1 MKLDY
6 SSGYYSR
13 LHDGSGSSAKAV
25 VPVVRELVQPA
36 SVVDLGCGTGAWL
49 AEFKRQGVQDVLGVD
64 GPHIPV
70 DQLEIK
76 PSEFLASDL
85 SRPIKLRIK
94 FDLAMALE
102 VAEHL
107 NEEEAEEFVESLT
120 RLADAVL
127 FSAAVPHQG
136 GKHHVNEQW
145 PAYWSER
152 FAFHDFVA
160 LDPFRRLLWERSDV
174 DWWYAQNL
182 ILYVRLDKFAK
193 HGWVAETAERGI
205 PTLIHPSNYLQLA
218 WRNRVMRVAV
228 EIASVTRPGETIVL
242 ADENRFG
249 SLYLPERIVRPFI
262 ERNGVYFGPPSDAE
276 EAISQLIRMK
286 NEGASYFAIGWP
298 AFWWLNYYRK
308 LASFLDDSCYSVL
321 NNEHVIIF
329 RING

>member
-6 SSGYYSR
+6 SSEYYSL
-13 LHDGSGSSAKAV
+13 LHDGSGTSAKAV
-25 VPVVRELVQPA
+25 VPVVLELVRPA
-36 SVVDLGCGTGAWL
+36 NVVDLGCGTGAWL

-64 GPHIPV
+64 GPHVSI

-76 PSEFLASDL
+76 PTEFLVADL
-85 SRPIKLRIK
+85 SRPLRLRIK

-107 NEEEAEEFVESLT
+107 QEEHAEEFVESLT
-120 RLADAVL
+120 QLADVVL
-127 FSAAVPHQG
+127 FSAAIPHQG
-136 GKHHVNEQW
+136 GEHHVNEQW

-160 LDPFRRLLWERSDV
+160 LDPFRGMLWERSDV

-182 ILYVRLDKFAK
+182 VLYVRLDKIARYP
-193 HGWVAETAERGI
+193 WVSETAERGI
-205 PTLIHPSNYLQLA
+205 PTLIHPSNYLQQA

-228 EIASVTRPGETIVL
+228 EIASATRPGETIVL

-249 SLYLPERIVRPFI
+249 SLYLPERFVRPFI
-262 ERNGVYFGPPSDAE
+262 ERNGVYFGPPTDAD

-286 NEGASYFAIGWP
+286 NEGASYFAVGWP
-298 AFWWLNYYRK
+298 AFWWLDHYKK
-308 LASFLDDSCYSVL
+308 LTAFLDARCHSVL
-321 NNEHVIIF
+321 NNEHVIVY
-329 RING
+329 RMNG